1 MPFGPWH
8 LPMTEYGS
16 FSGVVRGL
24 HRDHPVLDLEHAR
37 RTGTRVLV
45 AMAGSE
51 SQYKDEN
58 GHFDL
63 AKWKQRVDR
72 FKDVDFA
79 PYVAD
84 GTVIGH
90 LIMDEPEDPT
100 NWNDKLVTRD
110 EIEEMA
116 RYSKQLWP
124 SMAAIIRGWPAYLKG
139 YPFKNLDAG
148 WAQYHVRFGDIN
160 AFIQSNVRDAKAS
173 NLALIMS
180 VNLLSG
186 GGKDEGLAGYHK
198 DKYALNPSQLRAWGN
213 AIMDE
218 PYICAFL
225 SWQYHEGYFTRS
237 DIKPILDNL
246 AERAR
251 NRPKKLCRPA

>member
-1 MPFGPWH
+1 
-8 LPMTEYGS
+8 MTQYGS
-16 FSGVVRGL
+16 FSGAVRGL

-51 SQYKDEN
+51 SEYKDAN

-63 AKWKQRVDR
+63 AKWKLRVDR
-72 FKDVDFA
+72 FKQVDFA

-148 WAQYHVRFGDIN
+148 WAQYHVRFGDIH

-186 GGKDEGLAGYHK
+186 GGKDEGLPGYHK

-237 DIKPILDNL
+237 DIKPILDDL
-246 AERAR
+246 ADRAR
-251 NRPKKLCRPA
+251 SRPKKLCRPA